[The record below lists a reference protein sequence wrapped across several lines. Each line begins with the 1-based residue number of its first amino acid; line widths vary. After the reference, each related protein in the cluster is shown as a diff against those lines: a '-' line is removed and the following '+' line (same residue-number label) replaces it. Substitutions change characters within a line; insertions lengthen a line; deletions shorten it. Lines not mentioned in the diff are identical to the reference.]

1 MEKKLIKAKTL
12 NELYSLSDSTTGK
25 EMWTMVYGDDDYEKV
40 SRKTNESFVRY
51 INPFTGKVRDK
62 YTYTRHK
69 CPLCDSKDF
78 KFIFEK
84 HGFDFEKCND
94 CDLIFTLQVLDLDK
108 LPYMDDGT
116 EGDYYG
122 MSKDNQTI
130 GERDKLKFS
139 MIMEKISKNLE
150 STKDKFDIFD
160 FGSANGMFLDWA
172 DSENHNVVGHE
183 FHHDLRKVCESK
195 GHKIMSDDLET
206 ITFDKKFDIITCWDY
221 IDHVHNPKK
230 VIENLSKYLNEGGIF
245 FFAINNR
252 DSLSARILHEA
263 SPIFIGSQ
271 HHMNYGIKQLEML
284 MKGCILVDVE
294 SYVSELN
301 WISNWCNFENP
312 EFGDSPL
319 LHNVF
324 DTEKLCELNMGF
336 KLNAIFRKES
346 K

>member
-1 MEKKLIKAKTL
+1 
-12 NELYSLSDSTTGK
+12 
-25 EMWTMVYGDDDYEKV
+25 
-40 SRKTNESFVRY
+40 
-51 INPFTGKVRDK
+51 
-62 YTYTRHK
+62 
-69 CPLCDSKDF
+69 
-78 KFIFEK
+78 
-84 HGFDFEKCND
+84 
-94 CDLIFTLQVLDLDK
+94 
-108 LPYMDDGT
+108 MDDGT

>member
-1 MEKKLIKAKTL
+1 MIKAKTL
-12 NELYSLSDSTTGK
+12 NELYSLSDSVTGK
-25 EMWTMVYGDDDYEKV
+25 DMW
-40 SRKTNESFVRY
+40 N
-51 INPFTGKVRDK
+51 
-62 YTYTRHK
+62 TRHK
-69 CPLCDSKDF
+69 CPLCNSKDF

-130 GERDKLKFS
+130 GERDKLKFK
-139 MIMEKISKNLE
+139 MIMDKILKNFK
-150 STKDKFDIFD
+150 SHNDKLNIFD

-172 DSENHNVVGHE
+172 SSEKHNVIGHE
-183 FHHDLRKVCESK
+183 FHNDLRGICESK
-195 GHKIMSDDLET
+195 GHKMLSDDLET
-206 ITFDKKFDIITCWDY
+206 INLKNKFDIITCWDY
-221 IDHVHNPKK
+221 IDHVHNPKG
-230 VIENLSKYLNEGGIF
+230 VIKNLSRYLKDGGIF

-271 HHMNYGIKQLEML
+271 HHMNYGINQLEML
-284 MKGCILVDVE
+284 MNGYELVDVE

-312 EFGDSPL
+312 EFGDSKL
-319 LHNVF
+319 LHDVF
-324 DTEKLCELNMGF
+324 DTKKICELNMGF
-336 KLNAIFRKES
+336 KLNAIFKKE
-346 K
+346 KK